1 MSIVA
6 RILMIF
12 FSYVL
17 ACLAGAALVTFGILA
32 LDWNSLSQAGLLSA
46 AVIIIIIVAATVM
59 GVVGALPTAL
69 IVVIAEAFAWRSVL
83 FYAAAGGALALAL
96 SYGFGLPDRSIDDIV
111 QPAVYLAQERQLLA
125 ASGIAGGLVYWLFAG
140 RRAGSWK

>member
-1 MSIVA
+1 MSVVA
-6 RILMIF
+6 RILVIF

-46 AVIIIIIVAATVM
+46 AVIIIVIVAATVM

-69 IVVIAEAFAWRSVL
+69 IVVIAEAFAWRSAL

-96 SYGFGLPDRSIDDIV
+96 SYGFGLPGGIDDIV
-111 QPAVYLAQERQLLA
+111 QPTVYLAQERQLLA

>member
-17 ACLAGAALVTFGILA
+17 ACLAGSALVTFGILA
-32 LDWNSLSQAGLLSA
+32 LDWNNLSQAGLLSA
-46 AVIIIIIVAATVM
+46 AIVVIIIVAATIM

-83 FYAAAGGALALAL
+83 FYAAAGGALAFAL
-96 SYGFGLPDRSIDDIV
+96 SYGFGLPSGISDVV
-111 QPAVYLAQERQLLA
+111 QTDVYFAQERQLLA

>member
-1 MSIVA
+1 MSVVA

-32 LDWNSLSQAGLLSA
+32 LDWNNLSQAGLLSVA
-46 AVIIIIIVAATVM
+46 VIVIIIAATVM

-69 IVVIAEAFAWRSVL
+69 IVVVAEAFAWRSAL

-96 SYGFGLPDRSIDDIV
+96 SYGFGLPGGIDDIV
-111 QPAVYLAQERQLLA
+111 HPAVYLAQERQLLA